1 MRERV
6 PNGRLNRERES
17 RMGVHPEREALF
29 NLGFFVFSLSQ
40 SISLPILNNANK
52 FTLNVRVT
60 LQPHSASVVALL
72 FGIAFSLFFY
82 LKYFDDYK
90 CGTSSKDKLDEVKD
104 DWAEYMFTNVILGGR
119 WIRHETKL

>member
-29 NLGFFVFSLSQ
+29 NLGFFVFSLSLSQ

-60 LQPHSASVVALL
+60 LQPHS
-72 FGIAFSLFFY
+72 GCHKEFSY
-82 LKYFDDYK
+82 G
-90 CGTSSKDKLDEVKD
+90 CTSI
-104 DWAEYMFTNVILGGR
+104 T
-119 WIRHETKL
+119 